1 MNDYDESLEEID
13 ENVNLNKTNI
23 ANESFNSLN
32 KIFGGQQKISMD
44 KERNQRILFHEIK
57 ISVKDESVTSFK
69 NLSQKITENRDKIVV
84 EFE

>member
-1 MNDYDESLEEID
+1 MNDYDDSLEGID

-32 KIFGGQQKISMD
+32 KIFQGQQKISMD
-44 KERNQRILFHEIK
+44 KERSLRILFHEIK

-69 NLSQKITENRDKIVV
+69 SLSQKITENRDKIVV

>member
-1 MNDYDESLEEID
+1 MNDYDESLEGID

-44 KERNQRILFHEIK
+44 KERNLRILFHEIK

>member
-1 MNDYDESLEEID
+1 LNDYDESLEGID

-44 KERNQRILFHEIK
+44 KERNLRILFHEIK

>member
-1 MNDYDESLEEID
+1 LNDYDESLEEID

-44 KERNQRILFHEIK
+44 KERNLRILFHEIK